1 MNDQTL
7 NQAMPLTDR
16 WLRIRERF
24 LQDALPV
31 RLGEFS
37 SSLSEAKHIAD
48 PGGHEKVA
56 IHFIDVVAHY
66 LNWGF
71 PDADSTLQ
79 ADLADLQQLI
89 ARLRE
94 DWQAIWESPAK
105 RTAIGASFDEW
116 SQKMLDRSGLL
127 DYDDWRVVF
136 RPTPASA
143 ATSAGGQ
150 GTL

>member
-1 MNDQTL
+1 MNNQTT
-7 NQAMPLTDR
+7 NPAIPLTDR

-31 RLGEFS
+31 RLGELS

-48 PGGHEKVA
+48 SGVHEKAA

-66 LNWGF
+66 SDWGF

-79 ADLADLQQLI
+79 YELNELQQFI
-89 ARLRE
+89 AQVKQN
-94 DWQAIWESPAK
+94 WQSVWENPAE
-105 RTAIGASFDEW
+105 RSAIGASFADW

-127 DYDDWRVVF
+127 NYDDWREVF
-136 RPTPASA
+136 RPA
-143 ATSAGGQ
+143 APTAIKVAA
-150 GTL
+150 